1 MQMNLE
7 ILKKLNIQEC
17 LKLVEVMNTSISD
30 PMYVWD
36 LEEDKIYFT
45 KMVSENFVLQPK
57 ESMGFELQEILNLTY
72 PLDRPRIE
80 KQIFRIANGLE
91 RDFVV

>member
-17 LKLVEVMNTSISD
+17 LKLVEVMNTNIPD

-72 PLDRPRIE
+72 PLE
-80 KQIFRIANGLE
+80 KE
-91 RDFVV
+91 

>member
-17 LKLVEVMNTSISD
+17 LKLVEVMNTNIPD

-45 KMVSENFVLQPK
+45 KMVSE
-57 ESMGFELQEILNLTY
+57 
-72 PLDRPRIE
+72 
-80 KQIFRIANGLE
+80 FRAAAQGKHGL
-91 RDFVV
+91 